1 MGSVCSQT
9 FPKHQDKQCE
19 DRRRNDLEIKALE
32 DKYAK
37 YVKYV
42 KYTGESDT
50 SNYWRN

>member
-9 FPKHQDKQCE
+9 LPKHQDKHCE
-19 DRRRNDLEIKALE
+19 DRRRNNLEIQALE
-32 DKYAK
+32 DKYA
-37 YVKYV
+37 KYV